1 MAEVFVPLNAFKSVI
16 TTLTGD
22 TRDEVYNTPNGVST
36 IILSAQITNNSTST
50 KEVSILLDPN
60 ASLPVPDF
68 TGIEATGSY
77 VSASA
82 LLELNKDFLV
92 NETFA
97 YTLFQ
102 DNLLETRLGVTQSF
116 FNPRNTQ
123 NIEAIIYDIAND
135 TTLRTQKAALGYYDK
150 DGDSLIPT
158 GQLSASL
165 RAIDYANELAQQ
177 IILNTSVTASAN
189 VTRLYQS
196 VFTQSFDETYTAE
209 SGSDFLISQLYNV
222 VSSSLHSPNLV
233 EVAPINLIKNVQI
246 PSRDSLSPVV
256 AGKLVLEQNY
266 GLIFSGSSDLT
277 VILSLLESAN
287 E

>member
-22 TRDEVYNTPNGVST
+22 GQDEVYVTPDGVST
-36 IILSAQITNNSTST
+36 IMLSAQITNTSSTI
-50 KEVSILLDPN
+50 KEVTISIDPN
-60 ASLPVPDF
+60 ILFPVPDF
-68 TGIEATGSY
+68 TGIDATGSY

-82 LLELNKDFLV
+82 LLELNKNFLV

-102 DNLLETRLGVTQSF
+102 DNLLETRLNVTSSF
-116 FNPRNTQ
+116 FTPRDTQ
-123 NIEAIIYDIAND
+123 NLEAIIQDISNN
-135 TTLRTQKAALGYYDK
+135 TTLKTQKAIFAYYDK
-150 DGDSLIPT
+150 DGVSQIPT

-189 VTRLYQS
+189 ISRLYQS
-196 VFTQSFDETYTAE
+196 TFTQSFDETYTAE
-209 SGSDFLISQLYNV
+209 EGSGFLIQGLYNV
-222 VSSSLHSPNLV
+222 ISSSLHSPNLV
-233 EVAPINLIKNVQI
+233 EVEPIDLIKNVPI
-246 PSRDSLSPVV
+246 PAKDSLSPVV

-266 GLIFSGSSDLT
+266 GLIFSGSTDLT
-277 VILSLLESAN
+277 IILSLLESAN

>member
-22 TRDEVYNTPNGVST
+22 GQDEVYVTPEGVST
-36 IILSAQITNNSTST
+36 IMLSAQITNTSPVI
-50 KEVSILLDPN
+50 KEVTISIDPN
-60 ASLPVPDF
+60 ILFPVPDF
-68 TGIEATGSY
+68 TGIDATGSY

-82 LLELNKDFLV
+82 LLELNKDFIV

-102 DNLLETRLGVTQSF
+102 DNLLETRLNVTSSF
-116 FNPRNTQ
+116 FNPRNRQ
-123 NIEAIIYDIAND
+123 NVEAIIQDISNN
-135 TTLRTQKAALGYYDK
+135 TTLKTQKAIFAYYDK
-150 DGDSLIPT
+150 DGVSQIPT

-177 IILNTSVTASAN
+177 IILNTSVTASSN
-189 VTRLYQS
+189 ITRLFQFA
-196 VFTQSFDETYTAE
+196 VTQSFDETYTAE
-209 SGSDFLISQLYNV
+209 EGSGFLIQGLYNV
-222 VSSSLHSPNLV
+222 ISSSLHSPNLV
-233 EVAPINLIKNVQI
+233 EVEPIDLIKNVPI
-246 PSRDSLSPVV
+246 PAKDSLSPVV

-266 GLIFSGSSDLT
+266 GLIFSGSTDLT
-277 VILSLLESAN
+277 IILSLLESAN

>member
-22 TRDEVYNTPNGVST
+22 EQDEVYVTPDGIST

-50 KEVSILLDPN
+50 KEVNILLDPN
-60 ASLPVPDF
+60 TQIPVPDF
-68 TGIEATGSY
+68 TGVNSTGSFL
-77 VSASA
+77 SASA
-82 LLELNKDFLV
+82 LLELNKDFIV

-102 DNLLETRLGVTQSF
+102 DNLLETSLGVTSSF
-116 FNPRNTQ
+116 YNPRNTE
-123 NIEAIIYDIAND
+123 NIEAIIYDISNN
-135 TTLRTQKAALGYYDK
+135 TTIRTNKAALAYYDK
-150 DGDSLIPT
+150 DGTSLVPT
-158 GQLSASL
+158 GELTAS
-165 RAIDYANELAQQ
+165 IQSIEYANELAQQ
-177 IILNTSVTASAN
+177 IISNTSVTASSQ
-189 VTRLYQS
+189 VSRLYQTTY
-196 VFTQSFDETYTAE
+196 TQSFDETYSAE
-209 SGSDFLISQLYNV
+209 SGSSFLIEQLYDV
-222 VSSSLHSPNLV
+222 ISGSLHSPNFV
-233 EVAPINLIKNVQI
+233 DVTPINLIKNVQI

>member
-22 TRDEVYNTPNGVST
+22 TQDEVYNTPDGVST
-36 IILSAQITNNSTST
+36 IVLSAQITNNSTTT

-60 ASLPVPDF
+60 TSLPVPDF
-68 TGIEATGSY
+68 TGVEATGSY
-77 VSASA
+77 VSSSA

-116 FNPRNTQ
+116 FNPRLTQ
-123 NIEAIIYDIAND
+123 DVEAIIYDIAND
-135 TTLRTQKAALGYYDK
+135 TTLRTQKAVLGYYDK
-150 DGDSLIPT
+150 DGNSQVPT
-158 GQLSASL
+158 GQLTASL

-189 VTRLYQS
+189 VSRLYQS
-196 VFTQSFDETYTAE
+196 NFTQSFDETYTAE
-209 SGSDFLISQLYNV
+209 EGSSFLISQLYNV

-233 EVAPINLIKNVQI
+233 EVAPINLVKNVQI
-246 PSRDSLSPVV
+246 PSKDSLSPVV

>member
-22 TRDEVYNTPNGVST
+22 ERDEVYNTPDGVST

-60 ASLPVPDF
+60 TSLPVPDF
-68 TGIEATGSY
+68 TGVEATGSY
-77 VSASA
+77 LSSSV

-102 DNLLETRLGVTQSF
+102 DNLLETRLGVTSSF
-116 FNPRNTQ
+116 FNPRLTQ
-123 NIEAIIYDIAND
+123 DVEAIIYDIAND
-135 TTLRTQKAALGYYDK
+135 TTLRTQKAVLGYYDK
-150 DGDSLIPT
+150 DGNSLVPT

-189 VTRLYQS
+189 VSRLYQS
-196 VFTQSFDETYTAE
+196 TFTQSFDETYTAE
-209 SGSDFLISQLYNV
+209 EGSGFLISQLYNV

-233 EVAPINLIKNVQI
+233 EVEPINLIKNVQI
-246 PSRDSLSPVV
+246 PARDSLSPVV

-266 GLIFSGSSDLT
+266 GLVFSGSSDLT

>member
-22 TRDEVYNTPNGVST
+22 EQDEVYVTPDGVST

-50 KEVSILLDPN
+50 KEVNILLDPN
-60 ASLPVPDF
+60 TQLPVPDF
-68 TGIEATGSY
+68 TGVNSTGSY

-82 LLELNKDFLV
+82 LLELNKDFIV

-102 DNLLETRLGVTQSF
+102 DNLLETSLGVTSSF
-116 FNPRNTQ
+116 YNPRDTE
-123 NIEAIIYDIAND
+123 NIEAVIYDIANN
-135 TTLRTQKAALGYYDK
+135 TTIRTNKASLAYYDK
-150 DGDSLIPT
+150 DGNSLVPT
-158 GQLSASL
+158 GQLTASIQ
-165 RAIDYANELAQQ
+165 AIDYANELAQQ

-189 VTRLYQS
+189 VSRLYQTTY
-196 VFTQSFDETYTAE
+196 TQSFDETYSAE
-209 SGSDFLISQLYNV
+209 SGSSFLIEQLYDV
-222 VSSSLHSPNLV
+222 ISGSLHSPNFV
-233 EVAPINLIKNVQI
+233 DVTPINLIKNVEI

-266 GLIFSGSSDLT
+266 GLIFSGSEDLT

>member
-22 TRDEVYNTPNGVST
+22 TQDEVYNTPNGVST
-36 IILSAQITNNSTST
+36 IILSAQITNNSTSI

-60 ASLPVPDF
+60 TSLPVPDF
-68 TGIEATGSY
+68 TGVEATGSY

>member
-22 TRDEVYNTPNGVST
+22 GQDEVYVTPDGVST
-36 IILSAQITNNSTST
+36 IMLSAQITNTSPLI
-50 KEVSILLDPN
+50 KEVTISIDPN
-60 ASLPVPDF
+60 ILFPVPDF
-68 TGIEATGSY
+68 TGIDATGSY

-82 LLELNKDFLV
+82 LLELNKDFIV

-102 DNLLETRLGVTQSF
+102 DNLLETRLNVTSSF
-116 FNPRNTQ
+116 FNPRNRQ
-123 NIEAIIYDIAND
+123 NVEAIIQDISNN
-135 TTLRTQKAALGYYDK
+135 TTLKTQKAIFAYYDK
-150 DGDSLIPT
+150 DGVSQIPT

-177 IILNTSVTASAN
+177 IILNTSVTASSN
-189 VTRLYQS
+189 ITRLFQFA
-196 VFTQSFDETYTAE
+196 VTQSFDEAYTAE
-209 SGSDFLISQLYNV
+209 EGSGFLIQGLYNV
-222 VSSSLHSPNLV
+222 ISSSLHSPNLV
-233 EVAPINLIKNVQI
+233 EVEPIDLIKNVPI
-246 PSRDSLSPVV
+246 PAKDSLSPVV

-266 GLIFSGSSDLT
+266 GLIFSGSTDLT
-277 VILSLLESAN
+277 IILSLLESAN

>member
-22 TRDEVYNTPNGVST
+22 EQDEVYVTPDGVST

-50 KEVSILLDPN
+50 KEVNILLDPN
-60 ASLPVPDF
+60 TQIPVPDF
-68 TGIEATGSY
+68 TGVNSTGSFL
-77 VSASA
+77 SASA
-82 LLELNKDFLV
+82 LLELNKDFIV

-102 DNLLETRLGVTQSF
+102 DNLLETSLGVTSSF
-116 FNPRNTQ
+116 YNPRNTE
-123 NIEAIIYDIAND
+123 NIEAIIYDISNN
-135 TTLRTQKAALGYYDK
+135 TTIRTNKAALAYYDK
-150 DGDSLIPT
+150 DGTSLVPT
-158 GQLSASL
+158 GELTAS
-165 RAIDYANELAQQ
+165 IQSIEYANELAQQ
-177 IILNTSVTASAN
+177 IISNTSVTASSQ
-189 VTRLYQS
+189 VSRLYQTTY
-196 VFTQSFDETYTAE
+196 TQSFDETYSAE
-209 SGSDFLISQLYNV
+209 SGSSFLIEQLYDV
-222 VSSSLHSPNLV
+222 ISGSLHSPNFV
-233 EVAPINLIKNVQI
+233 DVTPINLIKNVQI

-266 GLIFSGSSDLT
+266 GLIFSGSEDLT

>member
-22 TRDEVYNTPNGVST
+22 EQDEVYVTPDGVST

-50 KEVSILLDPN
+50 KEVNILLDPN
-60 ASLPVPDF
+60 TQIPVPNL
-68 TGIEATGSY
+68 TGIESTGSY

-82 LLELNKDFLV
+82 LLELNKDFIV

-97 YTLFQ
+97 YTLFR
-102 DNLLETRLGVTQSF
+102 DNLLETSLGVTQSF
-116 FNPRNTQ
+116 FNPRDTE
-123 NIEAIIYDIAND
+123 NIEAVIYDIANN
-135 TTLRTQKAALGYYDK
+135 TTVRTNKASLSYYNK
-150 DGDSLIPT
+150 DGNSLVPT
-158 GQLSASL
+158 GQLSASIE
-165 RAIDYANELAQQ
+165 AVEYANELAQQ

-189 VTRLYQS
+189 VDRLYQTT
-196 VFTQSFDETYTAE
+196 FTQSFNETYTAE
-209 SGSDFLISQLYNV
+209 DGSSFLIEQLYDV
-222 VSSSLHSPNLV
+222 ISGSLHSPNYV
-233 EVAPINLIKNVQI
+233 DVQPINLIKNVEI

-266 GLIFSGSSDLT
+266 SLIFSGSEDLT

>member
-22 TRDEVYNTPNGVST
+22 EQDEVYVTPNGVST

-50 KEVSILLDPN
+50 KEVNILLDPN
-60 ASLPVPDF
+60 TQIPVPNL
-68 TGIEATGSY
+68 TGIESTGSY

-82 LLELNKDFLV
+82 LLELNKDFIV

-97 YTLFQ
+97 YTLFR
-102 DNLLETRLGVTQSF
+102 DNLLETSLGVTQSF
-116 FNPRNTQ
+116 FNPRDTE
-123 NIEAIIYDIAND
+123 NIEAVIYDIANN
-135 TTLRTQKAALGYYDK
+135 TTVRTNKASLSYYNK
-150 DGDSLIPT
+150 DGNSLVPT
-158 GQLSASL
+158 GQLSASIE
-165 RAIDYANELAQQ
+165 AVEYANELAQQ

-189 VTRLYQS
+189 VDRLYQTT
-196 VFTQSFDETYTAE
+196 FTQSFNETYTAE
-209 SGSDFLISQLYNV
+209 DGSSFLIEQLYDV
-222 VSSSLHSPNLV
+222 ISGSLHSPNYV
-233 EVAPINLIKNVQI
+233 DVQPINLIKNVEI

-266 GLIFSGSSDLT
+266 SLIFSGSEDLT

>member
-22 TRDEVYNTPNGVST
+22 EQDEVYVTPDGIST
-36 IILSAQITNNSTST
+36 IILSAQITNNSTTT
-50 KEVSILLDPN
+50 KEVNILLDPN
-60 ASLPVPDF
+60 TLLPVPDF
-68 TGIEATGSY
+68 TGVEATGSY
-77 VSASA
+77 ISSSA

-116 FNPRNTQ
+116 FIPRLTQ
-123 NIEAIIYDIAND
+123 DIEGIIYDISND
-135 TTLRTQKAALGYYDK
+135 TTIRTQKAALAYYDK
-150 DGDSLIPT
+150 DGESQVPT

-189 VTRLYQS
+189 VSRLYQS
-196 VFTQSFDETYTAE
+196 TYTQSFDETYTAE
-209 SGSDFLISQLYNV
+209 DGSSFLIQQLYNV
-222 VSSSLHSPNLV
+222 ISGSLHTPNLV
-233 EVAPINLIKNVQI
+233 EVAPINLVKNVEI
-246 PSRDSLSPVV
+246 PAKDSLSPVV

-266 GLIFSGSSDLT
+266 GLIFSGSTDLT

>member
-22 TRDEVYNTPNGVST
+22 EQDEVYNTPDGVST

-60 ASLPVPDF
+60 TSLPVPDF
-68 TGIEATGSY
+68 TGVEATGSY
-77 VSASA
+77 LSSSV

-102 DNLLETRLGVTQSF
+102 DNLLETRLRVTQSF
-116 FNPRNTQ
+116 FIPRLTQ
-123 NIEAIIYDIAND
+123 DVEAIIYDIAND
-135 TTLRTQKAALGYYDK
+135 TTLRTQKAVLGYYNK
-150 DGDSLIPT
+150 DGVSQVPT

-189 VTRLYQS
+189 VSRLYQS
-196 VFTQSFDETYTAE
+196 TFTQSFDETYTAE
-209 SGSDFLISQLYNV
+209 EGSGFLISQLYNV

-233 EVAPINLIKNVQI
+233 EVAPINLVKNVQI
-246 PSRDSLSPVV
+246 PARDALSPVV

-266 GLIFSGSSDLT
+266 GLVFSGSSDLT

>member
-22 TRDEVYNTPNGVST
+22 ERDEVYLTPEGIST
-36 IILSAQITNNSTST
+36 IILSAQITNNSTTT

-60 ASLPVPDF
+60 TSLAVPDF
-68 TGIEATGSY
+68 TGVNATGSY
-77 VSASA
+77 LSSSA
-82 LLELNKDFLV
+82 LLELNKDFIV

-97 YTLFQ
+97 YTLFE
-102 DNLLETRLGVTQSF
+102 DNLLETKFGVSSDF
-116 FNPRNTQ
+116 FNPRDTENL
-123 NIEAIIYDIAND
+123 EAIIYDISND
-135 TTLRTQKAALGYYDK
+135 TTIRTKKAALSYYDK
-150 DGDSLIPT
+150 DGNSLIPT

-189 VTRLYQS
+189 VDRLYQS
-196 VFTQSFDETYTAE
+196 NFTQSFDETYTAE
-209 SGSDFLISQLYNV
+209 EGSGFLISQLYNV

-233 EVAPINLIKNVQI
+233 EVAPINLVKNVQI
-246 PSRDSLSPVV
+246 PSRDALSPVV

>member
-22 TRDEVYNTPNGVST
+22 EQDEVYNTPDGVST
-36 IILSAQITNNSTST
+36 IVLSAQITNNSTST

-60 ASLPVPDF
+60 TSLPVPDF
-68 TGIEATGSY
+68 TGVEATGSY
-77 VSASA
+77 LSSSV

-116 FNPRNTQ
+116 FNPRLTQ
-123 NIEAIIYDIAND
+123 DVEAIIYDIAND
-135 TTLRTQKAALGYYDK
+135 TTLRTQKAVLGYYNK
-150 DGDSLIPT
+150 DGVSQVPT

-189 VTRLYQS
+189 VSRLYQS
-196 VFTQSFDETYTAE
+196 TFTQSFDETYTAE
-209 SGSDFLISQLYNV
+209 EGSGFLISQLYNV

-233 EVAPINLIKNVQI
+233 EVAPINLVKNVQI
-246 PSRDSLSPVV
+246 PARDALSPVV

-266 GLIFSGSSDLT
+266 GLVFSGSSDLT

>member
-22 TRDEVYNTPNGVST
+22 TQDEVYVTPEGIST

-60 ASLPVPDF
+60 TSLPVPDF
-68 TGIEATGSY
+68 TGVEATGSY
-77 VSASA
+77 ISSSA

-102 DNLLETRLGVTQSF
+102 DNLLETKLGVTQSF
-116 FNPRNTQ
+116 FNPRLTQ
-123 NIEAIIYDIAND
+123 DIEAIIYDIAND
-135 TTLRTQKAALGYYDK
+135 TTLRTQKSSLSYYNK
-150 DGDSLIPT
+150 DGVSQVPT

-177 IILNTSVTASAN
+177 IILNTSVTASSN
-189 VTRLYQS
+189 VDRLYQS
-196 VFTQSFDETYTAE
+196 TFTQSFDETYEAE
-209 SGSDFLISQLYNV
+209 EGSGFLISQLYNV
-222 VSSSLHSPNLV
+222 VSSSLHSPTLV
-233 EVAPINLIKNVQI
+233 EVSPINLIKNVEI
-246 PSRDSLSPVV
+246 PSKDSLSPVV

-266 GLIFSGSSDLT
+266 GLIFSGSTDLT

>member
-22 TRDEVYNTPNGVST
+22 ERDEVYLTPDGIST
-36 IILSAQITNNSTST
+36 IILSAQITNNSTT
-50 KEVSILLDPN
+50 TQEVNILLDPN
-60 ASLPVPDF
+60 TSIAVPDF
-68 TGIEATGSY
+68 TEVNATGSY
-77 VSASA
+77 ISSSV
-82 LLELNKDFLV
+82 LLELNKDFIV

-102 DNLLETRLGVTQSF
+102 DNLLETKFGVTSSF
-116 FNPRNTQ
+116 FNPRDTENL
-123 NIEAIIYDIAND
+123 EAIIYDISND
-135 TTLRTQKAALGYYDK
+135 TTIRTKKAALSYYDK
-150 DGDSLIPT
+150 DGNSLIPT

-189 VTRLYQS
+189 VDRLYQS
-196 VFTQSFDETYTAE
+196 TFTQSFDETYTAE
-209 SGSDFLISQLYNV
+209 EGSPFLIQQLYNV

-233 EVAPINLIKNVQI
+233 EVAPINLVKNVEI
-246 PSRDSLSPVV
+246 PAKDALSPVV

-266 GLIFSGSSDLT
+266 GLVFSGSSDLT

>member
-22 TRDEVYNTPNGVST
+22 TQDEVYVTPNGIST
-36 IILSAQITNNSTST
+36 IVLSAQITNNSTST

-60 ASLPVPDF
+60 TSLPVPDF
-68 TGIEATGSY
+68 TGVEATGSY
-77 VSASA
+77 LSSSA
-82 LLELNKDFLV
+82 LLELNKDFIV

-97 YTLFQ
+97 YTLFE
-102 DNLLETRLGVTQSF
+102 DNLLETKLGVTQSF
-116 FNPRNTQ
+116 YNPRSLE

-135 TTLRTQKAALGYYDK
+135 TTIRTRKAALGYYDK
-150 DGDSLIPT
+150 DGVSQVPT

-189 VTRLYQS
+189 VSRLYQS
-196 VFTQSFDETYTAE
+196 TFTQSFDETYTAE
-209 SGSDFLISQLYNV
+209 EGSGFLISQLYNV

-233 EVAPINLIKNVQI
+233 DVTPINLIKNVQI

-266 GLIFSGSSDLT
+266 SLVFSGSTDLT

>member
-22 TRDEVYNTPNGVST
+22 EQDEVYVTPDGVST

-50 KEVSILLDPN
+50 KEVNILLDPN
-60 ASLPVPDF
+60 TSLPVPDF
-68 TGIEATGSY
+68 TGVNSTGSF

-82 LLELNKDFLV
+82 LLELNKDFII
-92 NETFA
+92 NEAFS

-102 DNLLETRLGVTQSF
+102 DNLLESSLGVTSSF
-116 FNPRNTQ
+116 YNPRATE
-123 NIEAIIYDIAND
+123 NIEAIIYDISNN
-135 TTLRTQKAALGYYDK
+135 TTIRTQKAALAYYDK
-150 DGDSLIPT
+150 DGTSLVPT

-189 VTRLYQS
+189 VSRLYQS
-196 VFTQSFDETYTAE
+196 TFTQSFDETYTAE
-209 SGSDFLISQLYNV
+209 TGSGFLIQQLYNV

-233 EVAPINLIKNVQI
+233 EVSPINLIKNVEI
-246 PSRDSLSPVV
+246 PSKDSLSPVV

>member
-22 TRDEVYNTPNGVST
+22 EQDEVYVTPNGVST

-50 KEVSILLDPN
+50 KEVNILLDPN
-60 ASLPVPDF
+60 TQLPVPDF
-68 TGIEATGSY
+68 TGVNSTGSY

-82 LLELNKDFLV
+82 LLELNKDFIV

-97 YTLFQ
+97 YTLFR
-102 DNLLETRLGVTQSF
+102 DNLLETSLGVTQSF
-116 FNPRNTQ
+116 FNPRDTE
-123 NIEAIIYDIAND
+123 NIEAVIYDIANNE
-135 TTLRTQKAALGYYDK
+135 TIRTNKAALSYYDK
-150 DGDSLIPT
+150 DGTSLVPT
-158 GQLSASL
+158 GQLSASIE
-165 RAIDYANELAQQ
+165 AVEYANELAQQ

-189 VTRLYQS
+189 VSRLYQS
-196 VFTQSFDETYTAE
+196 TFTQSFDETYSAE
-209 SGSDFLISQLYNV
+209 SGSSFLIEQLYDV
-222 VSSSLHSPNLV
+222 ISGSLHSPTFV
-233 EVAPINLIKNVQI
+233 DVAPINLIKNVEI

-266 GLIFSGSSDLT
+266 GLIFSGSEDLT